1 MSRLTNLLGDKPKFS
16 PAPTLYFADP
26 NRGISEFFPSDSNAV
41 RRLVLQMAAE
51 PNLVIITHGWLERE
65 LWPRDLALAIKAKAD
80 PNQWLCGWFD
90 WRKQS
95 MLINPTDAAKF
106 GKNTAGPLLGQKILK
121 NSEDPTHIH
130 LIGHSAGSW
139 VISEAA
145 KIIAARTNA
154 TIHLT
159 FLDAYV
165 PPFWHQE
172 NLGDIRSDPNNSVWA
187 EHYFTRD
194 ITLGFTEKLLTGAHN
209 IDLTNIE
216 PGLNDHRFPFHWYH
230 ATVLAEYATAKRYR
244 GKELFNRAGDI
255 EYGFARSLEA
265 GVRNWNL
272 SITLKP
278 ADKAVKIKPVK

>member
-1 MSRLTNLLGDKPKFS
+1 MSRLADLFDGKARVS
-16 PAPTLYFADP
+16 PTPTLYIAEPVD
-26 NRGISEFFPSDSNAV
+26 NSIQFFPSDSNAV
-41 RRLVLQMAAE
+41 RRLVSQMAAE

-65 LWPRDLALAIKAKAD
+65 PWPENLALAIKQKTD

-90 WRKQS
+90 WHKDAA
-95 MLINPTDAAKF
+95 LINPTGAAKF
-106 GKNTAGPLLGQKILK
+106 GKNTAGPLLGKKILELSK
-121 NSEDPTHIH
+121 DCPHIH
-130 LIGHSAGSW
+130 LIAHSAGSW
-139 VISEAA
+139 VINEAA
-145 KIIAARTNA
+145 RIVAARTNA
-154 TIHLT
+154 AIHLT

-165 PPFWHQE
+165 PLFWHEE

-209 IDLTNIE
+209 VDLTNIE

-244 GKELFNRAGDI
+244 GKALFNRAGDI

-265 GVRNWNL
+265 GGSNWIL
-272 SITLKP
+272 STTLKP
-278 ADKAVKIKPVK
+278 ADKAVKIKPVR